1 MSARRTTEKLGLK
14 GTSKGQT
21 SPSLSP
27 KAGSPRARASL
38 TDVAEFDLRAL
49 RSPGSLF
56 FITPVIR
63 KFFLTSKL
71 SLSCCDLSLV
81 FFFFFLLLFFSP
93 LPQTRSE
100 DCVLLCACRVQF
112 SPPSGW
118 GFQFFQA
125 LTAGNGSSASSCS
138 PCSPLGWIQLHHIS
152 SHFPSPQH
160 HDIAD
165 SHSAFDPFPEELL
178 VNPTLGA

>member
-81 FFFFFLLLFFSP
+81 FFFFFFFFFFLLCHRRGVKIVCFYVLVEFSSP
-93 LPQTRSE
+93 LLRVGDFSSFKPSRQVMVPRLPA
-100 DCVLLCACRVQF
+100 VL
-112 SPPSGW
+112 P
-118 GFQFFQA
+118 A
-125 LTAGNGSSASSCS
+125 LLWAGSNYTTS
-138 PCSPLGWIQLHHIS
+138 LLIFHH
-152 SHFPSPQH
+152 
-160 HDIAD
+160 
-165 SHSAFDPFPEELL
+165 L
-178 VNPTLGA
+178 NTMT